1 MSLLRINFFCQKTY
15 RKHQSISQENV
26 LFKLK
31 PLQNSFCKCKFA
43 KIGLFYQTQAGNIDS
58 PYYFKLLRN
67 SLLNCACLLEIKFAL
82 MGLFLSKT
90 SRKHR
95 CPVLGG
101 TWGKQRAKLW
111 ICLKFIC
118 FVKYIRKRSIWQ
130 ELELLELKLLQNS
143 ESNCIFS

>member
-1 MSLLRINFFCQKTY
+1 MSKTY
-15 RKHQSISQENV
+15 RKHQSISQEIA

-31 PLQNSFCKCKFA
+31 PLQNSFCKRKFA
-43 KIGLFYQTQAGNIDS
+43 TIGLFYQTEAGKINS

-67 SLLNCACLLEIKFAL
+67 SLRNWACLLEIKFAL

-95 CPVLGG
+95 CPVLGR
-101 TWGKQRAKLW
+101 TWAKKRAKLW

-118 FVKYIRKRSIWQ
+118 FVKYVRKKSIWQ

-143 ESNCIFS
+143 ARNCIFS